1 MLLSFQISAPSHHFH
16 STCIA
21 SLTSA
26 IRQEKETKG
35 IQVGKEVKLSLS
47 ADSMFPYIENSMEIT
62 RKLLELINKVYTVAG
77 HKINIQKLVALL
89 YTKNKLSE
97 REMKEK
103 NPIYH
108 CIKKKIL
115 RNEPPYTLE

>member
-1 MLLSFQISAPSHHFH
+1 M
-16 STCIA
+16 
-21 SLTSA
+21 
-26 IRQEKETKG
+26 
-35 IQVGKEVKLSLS
+35 KLSLS

-77 HKINIQKLVALL
+77 HKINIQKLVAFL

-103 NPIYH
+103 NSIYH
-108 CIKKKIL
+108 CIKKKKIL
-115 RNEPPYTLE
+115 RNEPLYTLE